1 MNERLTLQDLVDIL
15 AQKQDMTKKDAEV
28 FLRELIAVISETIE
42 QNDPVKIKD
51 FGTFKLVKVNARK
64 SVDVNT
70 GEAIE
75 IPAHYKLSFVP
86 DKSLKEAVN
95 HPFAHFESVVLE
107 EGLSFEN
114 VETVETN
121 DEGEEVEEAD
131 DYKEDEIISESI
143 AVKTEIE
150 TTLEDSYSATID
162 AKKELKIVEEISPVD
177 DESDVIAEDVV
188 SPEDIVSSTV
198 QSDEATNIIES
209 PQPEVIE
216 QSSVTEGVVEELEN
230 NLIREEEKN
239 QEEVIESEETV
250 VVDETSTQNEK
261 YTPSETTETESEKM
275 FESHKRKTIRRRFIS
290 LAFILLLIV
299 GAFALGGLYF
309 QEIMNCFS
317 DNMQRDRI
325 DKTTAT
331 IKQEKVEKTPKV
343 AVPDT
348 TAIATNKM
356 DSTAA
361 AIPEKQEEVEVKPA
375 VIIKDTIKSGSTLR
389 MMSLKH
395 FGHKSFWPYI
405 YEENKDII
413 KNPNNVPLGTEL
425 IIPSVEKYGI
435 DAKDQE
441 SIKKAKEM
449 ESKLIREFN
458 L

>member
-95 HPFAHFESVVLE
+95 HPFALFESVVLE
-107 EGLSFEN
+107 EGISFEN

-131 DYKEDEIISESI
+131 DYKENEIISESI

-150 TTLEDSYSATID
+150 TTLADSNTATID
-162 AKKELKIVEEISPVD
+162 AKKGLDIVEEISPVD
-177 DESDVIAEDVV
+177 DESTEITEDAV
-188 SPEDIVSSTV
+188 
-198 QSDEATNIIES
+198 ATDIIES

-216 QSSVTEGVVEELEN
+216 QSSVTEGIVDEVEN
-230 NLIREEEKN
+230 NLIREEEAT
-239 QEEVIESEETV
+239 QEEVIEPEKVVVVEETNTQKV
-250 VVDETSTQNEK
+250 EDTS
-261 YTPSETTETESEKM
+261 SETAETESEKM

-317 DNMQRDRI
+317 DNMQSDRI

-331 IKQEKVEKTPKV
+331 IEQEKEGKTPEV
-343 AVPDT
+343 AVTDT
-348 TAIATNKM
+348 IAIATNKM

-361 AIPEKQEEVEVKPA
+361 AIPEKQEEVEVKPTS
-375 VIIKDTIKSGSTLR
+375 IIKDTIKSGSTLR

-435 DAKDQE
+435 DAKDKE

>member
-131 DYKEDEIISESI
+131 DYKEDEIISEPI

-150 TTLEDSYSATID
+150 TTLADSNTTTID
-162 AKKELKIVEEISPVD
+162 AKKELDIVEEISRAD
-177 DESDVIAEDVV
+177 DESTEITEDVV
-188 SPEDIVSSTV
+188 SSEDDVVSSTV
-198 QSDEATNIIES
+198 QSGEATDIIES
-209 PQPEVIE
+209 PQPEIIE

-230 NLIREEEKN
+230 NLIREEEKT

-331 IKQEKVEKTPKV
+331 IEQEKVGKTPEV
-343 AVPDT
+343 AVADT
-348 TAIATNKM
+348 TAIATNTM
-356 DSTAA
+356 DSTAIV
-361 AIPEKQEEVEVKPA
+361 IPEKQEEVKPA

-449 ESKLIREFN
+449 ENKLIREFN

>member
-121 DEGEEVEEAD
+121 DEEEEVEEAD
-131 DYKEDEIISESI
+131 DYKEDEIISEPI

-150 TTLEDSYSATID
+150 TTLADSYAAPID
-162 AKKELKIVEEISPVD
+162 EKKEPGIVEEISRAD
-177 DESDVIAEDVV
+177 DESTEITEVAV
-188 SPEDIVSSTV
+188 
-198 QSDEATNIIES
+198 ATDIIES

-216 QSSVTEGVVEELEN
+216 QSSVTEGIVEEVEN
-230 NLIREEEKN
+230 NLIPEEEET
-239 QEEVIESEETV
+239 QEEVVEPEETNTQKV
-250 VVDETSTQNEK
+250 EDTS
-261 YTPSETTETESEKM
+261 SETTETESEKM

-331 IKQEKVEKTPKV
+331 IEQEKVEKTPKV
-343 AVPDT
+343 AVTDT

-361 AIPEKQEEVEVKPA
+361 VIPEKQEEVEMKSA